1 MSEGVNQQLN
11 PRPDLQR
18 AQSTR
23 IVLEQ
28 EAGIK
33 SIETLAQF
41 IGGAGRHTVTKQ
53 GGRLSGQN
61 NHLITCS

>member
-41 IGGAGRHTVTKQ
+41 IGGAGRETGTKQ
-53 GGRLSGQN
+53 SGRLSG
-61 NHLITCS
+61 